1 MRIDHAL
8 NVKVGDHL
16 INTFMDDVVV
26 TSIYKEGG
34 VIVFGTIDTRLRQV
48 AYAYDYVYLLDIGP
62 NDISDEESSFMN
74 WAKENRESIEEQLE
88 NLDLIKQSYTQG
100 FDAGFSYK
108 KIISHEELMQK

>member
-1 MRIDHAL
+1 
-8 NVKVGDHL
+8 
-16 INTFMDDVVV
+16 
-26 TSIYKEGG
+26 
-34 VIVFGTIDTRLRQV
+34 
-48 AYAYDYVYLLDIGP
+48 LDIGP

-88 NLDLIKQSYTQG
+88 NLDLIKQSYMQG

>member
-16 INTFMDDVVV
+16 INTFFDDVVV
-26 TSIYKEGG
+26 TSIYKDAG
-34 VIVFGTIDTRLRQV
+34 VIVFGTIDTRLNRV
-48 AYAYDYVYLLDIGP
+48 SYSYDYVYLLDIGP

-88 NLDLIKQSYTQG
+88 NLDLIKQSYMQG
-100 FDAGFSYK
+100 FGMGFAYK
-108 KIISHEELMQK
+108 KVMSHEELMQK